1 MLEAVGLIPWG
12 CVPLPPLEV
21 GGSKFK
27 VTLSHTGDTKTL
39 KASLGYVRSCLQTQK
54 KKKKEN
60 LNRGTT
66 ATPGSFHI
74 HSRP

>member
-1 MLEAVGLIPWG
+1 MQEAVGLIPWG
-12 CVPLPPLEV
+12 CVPLPPLKV

-54 KKKKEN
+54 KKKKSK
-60 LNRGTT
+60 T
-66 ATPGSFHI
+66 
-74 HSRP
+74 